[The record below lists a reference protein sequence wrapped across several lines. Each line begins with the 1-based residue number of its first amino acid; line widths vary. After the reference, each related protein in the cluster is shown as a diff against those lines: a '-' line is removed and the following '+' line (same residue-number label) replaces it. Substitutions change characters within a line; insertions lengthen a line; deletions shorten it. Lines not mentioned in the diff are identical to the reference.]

1 MDDTNP
7 TRSAGGPRL
16 SARYDKAPTGR
27 GWDPI
32 ERCDWE
38 AVAAVLPPPWPLGAQ
53 RQDLRYWAARER
65 LRVGNRPGYRELAAR
80 WGVSEKTARLTCAD
94 VAWWADPRFGDEH
107 PERAG
112 TKGAAGAHEGRTRG
126 AAGAHEGRTRG
137 APDPVPDVIHDA
149 ERAHEGRTK
158 GAAGAHEGRTRG
170 AAGAPIDNRDSDP
183 NSDPDRDSKSTSD
196 SACAEPPA
204 AGAAQLSLLGAEPE
218 LPKTKPKAPTK
229 AAREVEAAA
238 DLLARLDAM
247 RLERH
252 PGGRP
257 LRPETWLPEVRR
269 ALRRQT
275 PQSVIDGWTWLLR
288 SPDAAWHRGEDRG
301 GQDRTRDLKLLIA
314 HPEYADRRTW
324 RGLEASHEH
333 DLEQREPEAIAAP
346 VFPLT
351 PYQIEQRKR
360 EAREKIENE
369 ELLRQFAANR
379 STHADD
385 DDLDLPF

>member
-1 MDDTNP
+1 MEAAWWPSIADTLMA
-7 TRSAGGPRL
+7 AGVPW
-16 SARYDKAPTGR
+16 P
-27 GWDPI
+27 
-32 ERCDWE
+32 E
-38 AVAAVLPPPWPLGAQ
+38 AAVLM
-53 RQDLRYWAARER
+53 DLRWWDDHSRMNKRDMRPGRPTLCRRWGWTERAARA
-65 LRVGNRPGYRELAAR
+65 VMADRE
-80 WGVSEKTARLTCAD
+80 G
-94 VAWWADPRFGDEH
+94 WADPAKPDMRPANVQPMSSQRPADVQRMSSFRAESDALMH
-107 PERAG
+107 PSGQPVSSACPADVQLMSSERPHARN
-112 TKGAAGAHEGRTRG
+112 TQSTDTDTATDTR
-126 AAGAHEGRTRG
+126 E
-137 APDPVPDVIHDA
+137 
-149 ERAHEGRTK
+149 
-158 GAAGAHEGRTRG
+158 
-170 AAGAPIDNRDSDP
+170 
-183 NSDPDRDSKSTSD
+183 STSGP
-196 SACAEPPA
+196 ACAEPPA

-218 LPKTKPKAPTK
+218 PVKAKPKAPTK

-275 PQSVIDGWTWLLR
+275 PQGVIDGWTWLLR
-288 SPDAAWHRGEDRG
+288 SPDAAWHRGEDG
-301 GQDRTRDLKLLIA
+301 KGVDRTRDLKLLIA

-333 DLEQREPEAIAAP
+333 DIEQREAEAIAAP

-369 ELLRQFAANR
+369 ELLRQFAAKR
-379 STHADD
+379 STYAADD
-385 DDLDLPF
+385 DDLPF

>member
-1 MDDTNP
+1 MEAAWWPSIADTLMA
-7 TRSAGGPRL
+7 AGVPW
-16 SARYDKAPTGR
+16 P
-27 GWDPI
+27 
-32 ERCDWE
+32 E
-38 AVAAVLPPPWPLGAQ
+38 AAVLM
-53 RQDLRYWAARER
+53 DLRWWDDHSRMNKRDMRPGRPTLCRRWGWTERAARA
-65 LRVGNRPGYRELAAR
+65 VMADRE
-80 WGVSEKTARLTCAD
+80 G
-94 VAWWADPRFGDEH
+94 WADPAKPDMRPANVQPMSSQRPADVQPMSSFRAESDALMRTSGQPMSSQRPADVQ
-107 PERAG
+107 PMSSERPHARN
-112 TKGAAGAHEGRTRG
+112 TQSTDTDTATDTR
-126 AAGAHEGRTRG
+126 E
-137 APDPVPDVIHDA
+137 
-149 ERAHEGRTK
+149 
-158 GAAGAHEGRTRG
+158 
-170 AAGAPIDNRDSDP
+170 
-183 NSDPDRDSKSTSD
+183 STSD

-218 LPKTKPKAPTK
+218 PTKGKPKAPTK

-275 PQSVIDGWTWLLR
+275 PQAVIDGWTWLLR

-333 DLEQREPEAIAAP
+333 DIEQREPEAIAAP
-346 VFPLT
+346 AFPLT
-351 PYQIEQRKR
+351 PYQIEQKRR

-369 ELLRQFAANR
+369 ELLRQFAEQR
-379 STHADD
+379 STYAD